1 MCFFQVIDLSF
12 PFPLF
17 GGVHRQLTV
26 STAGALLTGNPDD
39 VTPMPSH
46 IAPFL
51 SHMTPNERD
60 TTIFYNEG
68 TVGMR
73 IPDASGF
80 QMVEMC
86 LAVQYYLLY
95 KCECRLSRTS

>member
-1 MCFFQVIDLSF
+1 MIFFQVIDLSF

-26 STAGALLTGNPDD
+26 LTAGALLTGNPDD
-39 VTPMPSH
+39 KTPVPSH

-51 SHMTPNERD
+51 SHMAPNERD

-68 TVGMR
+68 NTTMA
-73 IPDASGF
+73 DST
-80 QMVEMC
+80 
-86 LAVQYYLLY
+86 LLFWMQTDSLEWMGPT
-95 KCECRLSRTS
+95 KCSNYNVT